1 MKVSYP
7 ITTHHPLKNNSF
19 MDIAQQKKY
28 LEDQLKNRGYNHNNL
43 RYSIFP
49 NDDSRSEYEI
59 QIKHF
64 GDHQYQVIT
73 FEDRGSLGAEDTYND
88 FQAAGTDFLKRLDA
102 TVRYN
107 KSISSDPTLGQLY
120 PSPLW
125 DK

>member
-1 MKVSYP
+1 MNVE
-7 ITTHHPLKNNSF
+7 
-19 MDIAQQKKY
+19 DQKKW
-28 LEDQLKNRGYNHNNL
+28 LEKKVEERGYNHNNL

-107 KSISSDPTLGQLY
+107 KNISSDPTLGQLY